1 MDPFTIALA
10 TFGVQKLR
18 GKSTKRALRD
28 AAIVGGASYG
38 FGQLSA
44 AGKIPGVTA
53 GQGIGRIGQGP
64 MFSGLGFG
72 QTASANQA
80 AVQAA
85 EASGNIPASITQTGQ
100 MTSLPASEFADA
112 ADGITSY
119 ADTDLVPRITPGKV
133 KSGKSA
139 ITGFGAETGAG
150 ESRDQILKAA
160 MKDESVVNIS
170 DKTQPSGILA
180 AAKEQY
186 NKLTGPQKFVGAT
199 VGIPL
204 VTSLFSDDEDP
215 KPPFTDEDYEKAYKK
230 ASEKLGDGFA
240 PIESQEVPMSDVFA
254 SRDIYNFNSGGI
266 ASINKFNEGGVN
278 YLPSKSDHNENDP
291 TNYVR
296 ATGYVEDGSGN
307 GDKDEDTM
315 LAQLADGEFVSRA
328 DAVLG
333 AGILSGGDPKSYK
346 SMRKAGADFF
356 YDQQKKFKRIFD
368 LVNASTEK
376 KN

>member
-160 MKDESVVNIS
+160 MKDESVMNIS

-186 NKLTGPQKFVGAT
+186 DKLTGPQKFVGAT

-368 LVNASTEK
+368 LVNASTET